1 MALPWVRL
9 DTNIYAHDK
18 MIGLLSDPS
27 VKRHQAAVSY
37 MFSLAWSGGTGT
49 DGHIPR
55 AVLPMIQGSAA
66 TARLL
71 EKHGLWD
78 ETVGGWSIRNFD
90 SRQELSVVA
99 ESKRA
104 AQRAGA
110 LKGNCIR
117 HHGKD
122 CGCWRI
128 ALGEAS

>member
-1 MALPWVRL
+1 
-9 DTNIYAHDK
+9 
-18 MIGLLSDPS
+18 
-27 VKRHQAAVSY
+27 
-37 MFSLAWSGGTGT
+37 
-49 DGHIPR
+49 
-55 AVLPMIQGSAA
+55 MIQGSAA